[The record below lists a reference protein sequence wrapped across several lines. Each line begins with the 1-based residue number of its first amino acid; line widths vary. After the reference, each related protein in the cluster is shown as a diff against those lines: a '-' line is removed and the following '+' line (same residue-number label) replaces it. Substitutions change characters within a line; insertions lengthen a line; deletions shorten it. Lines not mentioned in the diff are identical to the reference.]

1 MQGTL
6 PRIRQSPLPATT
18 VGNNIFVGDATGDG
32 LNISQTTFNKMQAP
46 NLTIGGAGYNGTI
59 TVENVTGALGR
70 LNLIA
75 DGAGG
80 AINLSGG
87 VDLDG
92 KDASGISLYIQGSG
106 ATTDVNGT
114 TSVAGD
120 MIINDAVRVVGDSK
134 LASTDGNITVTG
146 GTDGIYSANGSNNDL
161 ELYAYNGT
169 IIAGNQ
175 TGFGDNSGADSLI
188 DMLLMWGENTTIGD
202 GNHAISGLF
211 DTWLYPLMI
220 LGTGSTDLSAG
231 GFFTNDIQ
239 GNSNNLTFTGSSAYF
254 VGSIS
259 DVLDLTYNGNGSDD
273 DVSLTNNVTTT
284 GDQNWNVPV
293 LQLRDNEGDPSE
305 NLILTAGGDVTISK
319 LSRNQGFAKSGSILS
334 NLNLTID
341 APSGNVAID
350 GVSFAEDRDVALG
363 NVTISN
369 AVNVSLGGGFSE
381 NGTGNGIDGN
391 LIMTGITDTVTL
403 NASSGSSYL
412 IGGELSIDSAHVV
425 VDANITLETA
435 GNLSIT
441 ATGSTG
447 NSRSGVDVN
456 AAAGGTTTLRALGS
470 SNITLNGT
478 SGDQWST
485 NAEGV
490 ELGDTAGGNVL
501 VETAS
506 GDITIVG
513 VAAGNADEGIVVE
526 ATTIQTTAGGSITL
540 NGTAGNGNPS
550 NTTDPLNTDND
561 GISFE
566 GNAIVYAQA
575 GGDISIT
582 GVATNRGEGIDLDD
596 ETPTS
601 ITTSTGDVF
610 LNGTNTGRDDGVQVG
625 GNTLFTVGGNLTID
639 GTGGGNG
646 TYSGAGTGIK
656 FENSTA
662 AVSGNI
668 SFTGN
673 SVDGY
678 GTELVSSQLTS
689 ITAGMTFTGNL
700 TGSATNGN
708 SSRAGFLS
716 EGSSLNASQDINVS
730 YDLAH
735 PSATAIRLR
744 SESGTTSTMNSAI
757 GSIALSGTSKGVN
770 HAVDIRE
777 QTTLEAGVNLSIA
790 GVYDGPAVHGY
801 GYQYGVAI
809 FSDVTLTAVTE
820 NLSITG
826 KTNAD
831 DGRGIGF
838 DTNNNLTGNSSVTI
852 LADTQEWDY
861 GSTPPAISVQG
872 NGSLEMG
879 PYAGSTDFDSPINLA
894 NVDFGTTFTSAK
906 LGVPTATGYDLRV
919 GTQGLRV
926 NGPIEI
932 YGGTPIIDGEIAST
946 AEGQSVLVQGA
957 SGIEV
962 GKNISTTN
970 GSLTLNGTTSASDS
984 ITLSSG
990 SGDLTVTDALLATTA
1005 GTHDLNLNST
1015 GTAKIGGA
1023 VGNSTG
1029 SATTFFN
1036 SLTTNAGGTTEFSGN
1051 IVALTQT
1058 FNGDIVLNGSMSM
1071 GSMGTAAGLTATFN
1085 GNVDATNSDIQLGFV
1100 STAIDGANWS
1110 NLGSL
1115 RFEGTEIAVQNTI
1128 QSTGDQ
1134 TYDSTVNVVD
1144 NLTLDTGSGD
1154 LNISGPLLATTAG
1167 THDVNINST
1176 GTAKIGGA
1184 VGNGTG
1190 SATTF
1195 FNGLTTNAGGTTEFS
1210 GNVVALTQTFNDD
1223 IVLNGSMNMSGTTT
1237 NAGLSATFNGQVDAT
1252 NSTIQLGFV
1261 STAIDGANWSNLAGL
1276 RFEGTDIGLQNTL
1289 QTTGDQTY
1297 IATNPVHLGWR
1308 YNPGW

>member
-1 MQGTL
+1 M
-6 PRIRQSPLPATT
+6 
-18 VGNNIFVGDATGDG
+18 
-32 LNISQTTFNKMQAP
+32 
-46 NLTIGGAGYNGTI
+46 
-59 TVENVTGALGR
+59 
-70 LNLIA
+70 
-75 DGAGG
+75 
-80 AINLSGG
+80 
-87 VDLDG
+87 
-92 KDASGISLYIQGSG
+92 
-106 ATTDVNGT
+106 
-114 TSVAGD
+114 
-120 MIINDAVRVVGDSK
+120 
-134 LASTDGNITVTG
+134 
-146 GTDGIYSANGSNNDL
+146 
-161 ELYAYNGT
+161 
-169 IIAGNQ
+169 
-175 TGFGDNSGADSLI
+175 
-188 DMLLMWGENTTIGD
+188 
-202 GNHAISGLF
+202 
-211 DTWLYPLMI
+211 
-220 LGTGSTDLSAG
+220 
-231 GFFTNDIQ
+231 
-239 GNSNNLTFTGSSAYF
+239 
-254 VGSIS
+254 
-259 DVLDLTYNGNGSDD
+259 
-273 DVSLTNNVTTT
+273 
-284 GDQNWNVPV
+284 
-293 LQLRDNEGDPSE
+293 
-305 NLILTAGGDVTISK
+305 
-319 LSRNQGFAKSGSILS
+319 
-334 NLNLTID
+334 
-341 APSGNVAID
+341 
-350 GVSFAEDRDVALG
+350 SF
-363 NVTISN
+363 
-369 AVNVSLGGGFSE
+369 
-381 NGTGNGIDGN
+381 
-391 LIMTGITDTVTL
+391 
-403 NASSGSSYL
+403 
-412 IGGELSIDSAHVV
+412 SIDSAHVV

-435 GNLSIT
+435 GDLSIT

-447 NSRSGVDVN
+447 NSESGIDVN

-501 VETAS
+501 IETAS

-601 ITTSTGDVF
+601 ITTGTGDVF

-662 AVSGNI
+662 AVTGNI

-716 EGSSLNASQDINVS
+716 EGSSLVASQDINIS

-744 SESGTTSTMNSAI
+744 SESGTASTMNSAI
-757 GSIALSGTSKGVN
+757 GSIALNGTSKGVN

-777 QTTLEAGVNLSIA
+777 QTTLEAGVDLSIA
-790 GVYDGPAVHGY
+790 GVYDGPAAY
-801 GYQYGVAI
+801 IGYQYGVAI

-831 DGRGIGF
+831 DGYGIGF

-852 LADTQEWDY
+852 LADSQEWDY
-861 GSTPPAISVQG
+861 GGTPPAISVQG
-872 NGSLEMG
+872 NGSLELA
-879 PYAGSTDFDSPINLA
+879 PYPGSTDFEYGINLA

-919 GTQGLRV
+919 GTQGLSV

-932 YGGTPIIDGEIAST
+932 YGGTPIIDGEIVST
-946 AEGQSVLVQGA
+946 AEGQSVLIQGA

-970 GSLTLNGTTSASDS
+970 GSLTLNGTTSATDS

-1058 FNGDIVLNGSMSM
+1058 FNDDIVLNGSMSM

-1154 LNISGPLLATTAG
+1154 LNISGPLRQRQQERMM
-1167 THDVNINST
+1167 ST
-1176 GTAKIGGA
+1176 
-1184 VGNGTG
+1184 
-1190 SATTF
+1190 
-1195 FNGLTTNAGGTTEFS
+1195 
-1210 GNVVALTQTFNDD
+1210 LTQLALQKL
-1223 IVLNGSMNMSGTTT
+1223 VVPL
-1237 NAGLSATFNGQVDAT
+1237 V
-1252 NSTIQLGFV
+1252 
-1261 STAIDGANWSNLAGL
+1261 TALEVPPPSLTA
-1276 RFEGTDIGLQNTL
+1276 
-1289 QTTGDQTY
+1289 
-1297 IATNPVHLGWR
+1297 
-1308 YNPGW
+1308 